1 MMGDRIATP
10 PVVSYYGVYKDK
22 SCYLKAYAVYVHH
35 KHVNCFHTHNINQ
48 DYLSIFI

>member
-10 PVVSYYGVYKDK
+10 PVASYYGVYKDK
-22 SCYLKAYAVYVHH
+22 SCYVHH

-48 DYLSIFI
+48 DYVSIFI